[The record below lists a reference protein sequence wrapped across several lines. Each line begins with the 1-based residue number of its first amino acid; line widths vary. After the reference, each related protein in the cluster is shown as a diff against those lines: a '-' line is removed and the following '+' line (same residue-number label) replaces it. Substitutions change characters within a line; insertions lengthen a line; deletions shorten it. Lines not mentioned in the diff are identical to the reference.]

1 MGQIIEFPDS
11 KKLKETI
18 RKLRKQLEN
27 LVLERDELRF
37 VVCENIKTAYMLI
50 FGGLEYNLYEA
61 YCKFLRLRRK
71 KEMIQAKI
79 NRQEKVQ
86 AEVIE
91 RMLDKEFSQYRK
103 KLDEKISDMNRALAR
118 SKMDVLSEEDT
129 AEVKKLYRS
138 IVKNLHPDLNPKTT
152 EAEKELFYQATEAY
166 EQGDLCALQVIYQ
179 IADKGAD
186 GEEMTSSL
194 SGQEKEK
201 QRLEKL
207 LDQVKAEI
215 EKIKTSPPYIW
226 KIYVEDERQK
236 KEKLSQLQK
245 ELESFQAGIRTQED
259 YIRTLQEN
267 K

>member
-18 RKLRKQLEN
+18 RKLRKQLED

-86 AEVIE
+86 TEVIE